1 MKPSLRT
8 LLGGCLALALSV
20 GSFSAVLSVA
30 AASQVPTALVYLQG
44 AGLTDSAFL
53 DRLAA
58 YDALVLA
65 SEVQVY
71 YPSAFAQ
78 LRRRNPEIKLLA
90 YVPTVSW
97 NEAFW
102 TDPLHV
108 AMKQGIQDH
117 WWLRDA
123 AGNGKAVWPGT
134 RALNLN
140 SGWVDYL
147 ADHVAYTLMP
157 SGNWDGVFY
166 DEMHDSIQSLGP
178 VDIDNNGQDDDA
190 GTTNARWVQGYERLF
205 QITRAKIGAD
215 RILINNGSSLPGY
228 FPYVNGRM
236 FESFPAAGSSPSQW
250 SGMLR
255 DYLSFDTRV
264 GYNPPFIILNVNT
277 GNAGDGSEYR
287 RMRFGL
293 ATALLGDGYYSFTF
307 GDQDHGQLWRYDEYG
322 AALGSPKG
330 DPIALGNN
338 LWTREYSNGKVVVN
352 GAGTPQTVTLE
363 GEYEKLHGIQDPSVN
378 NGGIVSRVSL
388 ASQDG
393 LILLRP
399 IESLRNAAFP
409 NGAFARIFNGKGEVK
424 RTGFFA
430 YDDSARGGSRV
441 LVADLDHDGIDEKIV
456 AGATFVTVTSGN
468 RTIAHFAPYG
478 IAYKL
483 GMSLAVGNVDG
494 DAKLEI
500 VTGAGR
506 GGGPHVRMFQMD
518 GTALGSFFAYDKK
531 FTGGISVAVGDVD
544 GDGKDDIVT
553 GPGRGGG
560 PQVRI
565 FTPAGKPIGVG
576 FFAYAKNFTGGV
588 NVAVGDIDKDG
599 RAEIVT
605 GPGRGGGP
613 HVRAFNERG
622 IVKAQFFAG
631 NTTSR
636 DGTDIAVADLDGDG
650 HAEIIGLS
658 TNVFTLASE

>member
-1 MKPSLRT
+1 MKLSLRT
-8 LLGGCLALALSV
+8 FVGGCIALTLV
-20 GSFSAVLSVA
+20 IGSFSAILTATA
-30 AASQVPTALVYLQG
+30 AGHVPTAIVYLQG
-44 AGLTDSAFL
+44 AGLTDGAFL
-53 DRLAA
+53 DRLAV

-71 YPSAFAQ
+71 YPSVFAE
-78 LRRRNPEIKLLA
+78 LRRRNPDIKLLA

-97 NEAFW
+97 NEVFW
-102 TDPLHV
+102 TDPLHQTL
-108 AMKQGIQDH
+108 KQGIQDH

-123 AGNGKAVWPGT
+123 AGNGKSVWPGT

-147 ADHVAYTLMP
+147 ASHVTNTLMA
-157 SGNWDGVFY
+157 SGNWDGIFY
-166 DEMHDSIQSLGP
+166 DEMHDDIRSLGS

-190 GTTNARWVQGYERLF
+190 DTTNARWVQGYERLF
-205 QITRAKIGAD
+205 QLTRAHVGAD
-215 RILINNGSSLPGY
+215 RIIINNGSSLPGY

-236 FESFPAAGSSPSQW
+236 FESFPAVGSSVGQW
-250 SGMLR
+250 SSMLR
-255 DYLSFDTRV
+255 DYLNFDNRT
-264 GYNPPFIILNVNT
+264 GYTPSFIILNVNT
-277 GNAGDGSEYR
+277 DNRGDGSEYR

-293 ATALLGDGYYSFTF
+293 ATTLLGDGYYSFDF
-307 GDQDHGQLWRYDEYG
+307 GDQEHGQLWRYDEYG
-322 AALGSPKG
+322 ASLGSPKG
-330 DPIALGNN
+330 EAISLGNN
-338 LWTREYSNGKVVVN
+338 VWTREYANGKVVVN
-352 GAGTPQTVTLE
+352 GANTTQTVTLD
-363 GEYEKLHGIQDPSVN
+363 GDYEKLHGTQDPHTN
-378 NGGIVSRVSL
+378 NGGIVSRLNL

-399 IESLRNAAFP
+399 IDSLLNAAFP

-441 LVADLDHDGIDEKIV
+441 LVTDLDHDGIKERIV
-456 AGATFVTVTSGN
+456 ADATWITVTSGD
-468 RTIAHFAPYG
+468 RTLAHFAPYG
-478 IAYKL
+478 TAYKL
-483 GMSLAVGNVDG
+483 GMSLAIGNVDG

-506 GGGPHVRMFQMD
+506 GGGPHVRMFQID

-531 FTGGISVAVGDVD
+531 FTGGISVAVGDVNA
-544 GDGKDDIVT
+544 DGKDEIVT

-565 FTPAGKPIGVG
+565 FTPAGKPIGTG
-576 FFAYAKNFTGGV
+576 FMVYAKNFTGGI
-588 NVAVGDIDKDG
+588 NVAVGDINHDG
-599 RAEIVT
+599 RAEIIT
-605 GPGRGGGP
+605 GPKRGGGP
-613 HVRAFNERG
+613 HVRVFNERG
-622 IVKAQFFAG
+622 TVKTQFFVG
-631 NTTSR
+631 NPKGR

-650 HAEIIGLS
+650 SAEIIGLS